1 AIAAIAEVFK
11 LSDTT
16 MLSLE
21 VSTLVSKYPDIR
33 SAMLTTH
40 VYTHT
45 HTHINIYIYIQPL
58 IYTHTH
64 THTLFTAAIYI
75 SVFTLLVVCVCVL
88 CELHIYNV
96 FHFSAHS
103 PFLPPSLGVARERE
117 TRECGGGCVC

>member
-1 AIAAIAEVFK
+1 MFDFNVCVLQSVEADRLCDAIAAIAEVFK

-45 HTHINIYIYIQPL
+45 HTVHIPQFGLTLRQPL
-58 IYTHTH
+58 SLDVSHMSVSPSIHIITC
-64 THTLFTAAIYI
+64 TASKSIDL
-75 SVFTLLVVCVCVL
+75 LLVSHYML
-88 CELHIYNV
+88 AIIIIHL
-96 FHFSAHS
+96 
-103 PFLPPSLGVARERE
+103 
-117 TRECGGGCVC
+117 T